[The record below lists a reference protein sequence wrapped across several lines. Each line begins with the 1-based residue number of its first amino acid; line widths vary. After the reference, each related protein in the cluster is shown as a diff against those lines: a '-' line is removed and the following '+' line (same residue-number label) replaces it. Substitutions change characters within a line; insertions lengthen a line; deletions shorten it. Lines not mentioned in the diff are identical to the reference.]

1 MQARMKHVNDLFE
14 SSSSRDEKVEALDL
28 LEESWFFENLLYRKT
43 RMFKCHSDLCPSSN
57 FGQEILVKNLNGENT
72 YLTRKLTEDIDFAS
86 PNLVRTPSLPPCLGR
101 EEGTKEKESDR
112 TMSKLNQQTVDP
124 NLLQT
129 PMQSPTC
136 IGRRE
141 GIQEKENDGSSTK
154 LSGQAMRQ
162 NLLRTPSLPL
172 DMWRKEMVQDEESDP
187 RMSKCTRQAS
197 PNVQRH
203 KVQ

>member
-1 MQARMKHVNDLFE
+1 M
-14 SSSSRDEKVEALDL
+14 
-28 LEESWFFENLLYRKT
+28 
-43 RMFKCHSDLCPSSN
+43 
-57 FGQEILVKNLNGENT
+57 
-72 YLTRKLTEDIDFAS
+72 TRKLTEDNDFAS

-203 KVQ
+203 KVQQSPTSKAIIGRPHE